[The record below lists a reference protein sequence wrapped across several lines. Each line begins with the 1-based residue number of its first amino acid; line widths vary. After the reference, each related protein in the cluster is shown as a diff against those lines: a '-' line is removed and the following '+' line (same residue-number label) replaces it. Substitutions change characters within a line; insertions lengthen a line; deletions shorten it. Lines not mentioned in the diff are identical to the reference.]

1 VRVLYVMPLPEGG
14 NPAIDAIG
22 HGVEAAVRAGGG
34 EVRCL
39 VTDFREPDLAA
50 RTAVA
55 FEQGVAAGVDAI
67 VMYALDPAEPAAAA
81 AATRSAGVKLFSLVP
96 PDFPVDGAVVYP
108 NFNHGLGMAQWLSPR
123 LGPDARVGV
132 IGGPDTPDDAEEV
145 VGLIYGFGRAGVTVV
160 NDATLPQWCNLI
172 DVAEGG
178 EDVARRLLAAHP
190 DITAL
195 VPYNDE
201 TMLGTLRVLAE
212 QGRTGTLPVISRNG
226 SPAAIE
232 MIRAGASTATWDLDA
247 TGIGWAGGALAMRN
261 LTGNAAEGE
270 QVMSPV
276 GRMISLENIESWLP
290 WNQRI
295 EWNPLIVGFE

>member
-1 VRVLYVMPLPEGG
+1 
-14 NPAIDAIG
+14 
-22 HGVEAAVRAGGG
+22 
-34 EVRCL
+34 
-39 VTDFREPDLAA
+39 
-50 RTAVA
+50 
-55 FEQGVAAGVDAI
+55 
-67 VMYALDPAEPAAAA
+67 
-81 AATRSAGVKLFSLVP
+81 
-96 PDFPVDGAVVYP
+96 
-108 NFNHGLGMAQWLSPR
+108 
-123 LGPDARVGV
+123 
-132 IGGPDTPDDAEEV
+132 
-145 VGLIYGFGRAGVTVV
+145 
-160 NDATLPQWCNLI
+160 
-172 DVAEGG
+172 
-178 EDVARRLLAAHP
+178 VARRLLAAHP